1 MNHRN
6 SNKSENQ
13 TDLGMKDKGK
23 RMARVIRVDRGIY
36 HLEGSEGT
44 FLAEL
49 RGKFQENAIAAAD
62 YPAVG
67 DYVRVDR
74 MNDKEGH
81 GMIAEVLPRKSR
93 FSRKVA
99 GNRLDEQ
106 VVAANVDTVYVCMA
120 MNHDFNLR
128 RLERYLTQAWSSGAS
143 PKILLTKEDLC
154 EEREKHLREVEEIAF
169 GVEVFMVSALTGA
182 GMETWRE
189 SLHPEE
195 TGVLLGSSGVGKSTL
210 INTLLGNEHLLTQGL
225 RNDDKGR
232 HTTTYRELVTLPNGA
247 YLIDTPGMRE
257 LQLLD
262 DESASGSVFSE
273 IEALAKQC
281 KFRDC
286 NHQSEPGCA
295 ILQAIQ
301 TGELS
306 EERWGSYQKIL
317 REQRFMEKKLKERE
331 RREEKSREKR
341 NKGNRKGENF

>member
-1 MNHRN
+1 MNQRN
-6 SNKSENQ
+6 KNKSGNQ
-13 TDLGMKDKGK
+13 ADLGTNNKGIK
-23 RMARVIRVDRGIY
+23 MARIVRVDRGIY
-36 HLEGSEGT
+36 HLEGSEGI

-49 RGKFQENAIAAAD
+49 RGKFQENARAAAD

-74 MNDKEGH
+74 LNDKDGH
-81 GMIAEVLPRKSR
+81 GMIAEVLPRKSQ

-154 EEREKHLREVEEIAF
+154 QERETCLREVEEIAF
-169 GVEVFMVSALTGA
+169 GIEVFMVSAFTGA
-182 GMETWRE
+182 GMEAWKD

-210 INTLLGNEHLLTQGL
+210 INTLLGIEHLDTQGL

-232 HTTTYRELVTLPNGA
+232 HTTTHRELVTLPNGA

-262 DESASGSVFSE
+262 DEVASGSVFSE

-281 KFRDC
+281 KFRNC
-286 NHQSEPGCA
+286 SHQSEPGCA
-295 ILQAIQ
+295 IQTALQNGQ
-301 TGELS
+301 LS
-306 EERWGSYQKIL
+306 EDRWGSYQKIL

-331 RREEKSREKR
+331 RREEKSRKKR
-341 NKGNRKGENF
+341 S

>member
-1 MNHRN
+1 MNQRN
-6 SNKSENQ
+6 KNKSGNQ
-13 TDLGMKDKGK
+13 ADLGTNNKGIK
-23 RMARVIRVDRGIY
+23 MARVVRVDRGIY
-36 HLEGSEGT
+36 HLEGIEGT

-49 RGKFQENAIAAAD
+49 RGKFQENATAAAD

-74 MNDKEGH
+74 LNDKDGH
-81 GMIAEVLPRKSR
+81 GMIAEVLPRKSQ

-154 EEREKHLREVEEIAF
+154 QEREKRLQEVEEIAF
-169 GVEVFMVSALTGA
+169 GIDVFMVSALTGA
-182 GMETWRE
+182 GMETWKN
-189 SLHPEE
+189 SLYPEE

-210 INTLLGNEHLLTQGL
+210 INTMLGIEHLDTQGL

-232 HTTTYRELVTLPNGA
+232 HTTTHRELVTLPNGA

-286 NHQSEPGCA
+286 SHQSEPGCA
-295 ILQAIQ
+295 IQTALQN
-301 TGELS
+301 GELS

-331 RREEKSREKR
+331 RREEKGRKKR
-341 NKGNRKGENF
+341 S

>member
-6 SNKSENQ
+6 QNEFDNQ
-13 TDLGMKDKGK
+13 ANGLERNDESKT
-23 RMARVIRVDRGIY
+23 ARVIRVDRGIY
-36 HLEGSEGT
+36 HLEGIKGI

-49 RGKFQENAIAAAD
+49 RGRFQEEAIAASD

-67 DYVRVDR
+67 DYVAVDR
-74 MNDKEGH
+74 LNDKDGH
-81 GMIAEVLPRKSR
+81 GMIAAILPRKSH

-106 VVAANVDTVYVCMA
+106 VVAANIDTVYVCMA
-120 MNHDFNLR
+120 LNHDFNLR

-154 EEREKHLREVEEIAF
+154 DEREERLRDVQEIAY
-169 GVEVFMVSALTGA
+169 GVDVFMVSALTGA
-182 GMETWRE
+182 GMDAWKD

-210 INTLLGNEHLLTQGL
+210 MNTLLGIEHLETQGL

-257 LQLLD
+257 LQLMD
-262 DESASGSVFSE
+262 DEEASRSVFSE
-273 IEALAKQC
+273 IEVLAKRC
-281 KFRDC
+281 RFRDC
-286 NHQSEPGCA
+286 GHESEPGCA
-295 ILQAIQ
+295 IQAALHN
-301 TGELS
+301 GELS
-306 EERWGSYQKIL
+306 EERWESYQKIL

-331 RREEKSREKR
+331 RREEKKNGKR
-341 NKGNRKGENF
+341 RN